1 MTTSMLTHADLND
14 PQLREEVQKIIPDA
28 RNEQGD
34 ATEILFF
41 LGVQGKD
48 AEELSPKLSELIREL
63 ITAIS
68 SGEDLAI
75 VSQAQ
80 VFTTT
85 AAAKELGISR
95 PTLVKMIRNGEIPA
109 HQVGSHFRIMREDL
123 ESYQRAQLERRKQ
136 ALMKIWDI
144 EAELG
149 IRE

>member
-1 MTTSMLTHADLND
+1 MTTSTLTRADLND
-14 PQLREEVQKIIPDA
+14 PQLREEVQKLVPGA
-28 RNEQGD
+28 RDTHGD
-34 ATEILFF
+34 TTEISFF
-41 LGVQGKD
+41 LQVQGKD
-48 AEELSPKLSELIREL
+48 SEELGPKLSGLIREL
-63 ITAIS
+63 IAAVR

-75 VSQAQ
+75 VSQAR

-109 HQVGSHFRIMREDL
+109 HKVGSHFRIMREDL
-123 ESYQRAQLERRKQ
+123 ESYQRAQLERQKQ